1 MIKLSYKYKLLLSF
15 TATFAVFAAVLV
27 AFEMSHEQSYSA
39 RLLRE
44 RLQCYADLAAGI
56 MERDTGKVATKKIE
70 HFVRMLPDS
79 AIRLTIMRHN
89 GSVLY
94 ESEHN
99 APERMGNHADRPEV
113 VEALTKTDGY
123 DIRESATMKAEYFYY
138 AKSYPHFI
146 VRVALPYTP
155 DIRNFLK
162 PSSVFLWFVLIVFP
176 IVIVMLIFLSDR
188 MGKSISRLRTFINE
202 AERGR
207 LSYVKIDFPH
217 SELGEIGRK
226 IMEAY
231 KELDEKGREARAGR
245 ERLLKHFQY
254 FEGGIAIFNDRREI
268 IYANPRFTQYVN
280 AILPNPTGDIS
291 TLWDDPAFSPALQY
305 VQLNNQTG
313 RTPSGTAPVTRFTIT
328 SGGTHFSVQVLIY
341 SEGDFEITMYDI
353 THAEKNHVI
362 KQQMSNNITHELRT
376 PVSSIRGYME
386 TIMECR
392 GLSDEKK
399 MYFLKRA
406 YNQVLRL
413 TELIRDVSI
422 INKVEEAPETM
433 TKEIIHPAEIM
444 DDVLEEL
451 RAKIEEAG
459 IKTESLIPQDTEVYG
474 NYSLVY
480 SIFRNL
486 VENSVRYAGQGVTI
500 HAECYKSGDDFCYFL
515 FYDTGKGCPEKH
527 LPRLFER
534 FYRAEEGRTRE
545 LGGSG
550 LGLSIVRNAVTFH
563 HGNITVRNRKS
574 GGLEFL
580 FTLQRKPLQ

>member
-70 HFVRMLPDS
+70 HFVTTLPDS
-79 AIRLTIMRHN
+79 AIRMTIMRHN

-155 DIRNFLK
+155 DIRNFLR

-305 VQLNNQTG
+305 VQLNNQAG

-341 SEGDFEITMYDI
+341 SEGDFEITLYDI

-376 PVSSIRGYME
+376 PVSSIRGYIE
-386 TIMECR
+386 TIMECK
-392 GLSDEKK
+392 GLSEEKK
-399 MYFLKRA
+399 MYFLQRA
-406 YNQVLRL
+406 HNQVLRL

>member
-1 MIKLSYKYKLLLSF
+1 MSF

-70 HFVRMLPDS
+70 HFVTTLPDS

-155 DIRNFLK
+155 DIRNFLR

-305 VQLNNQTG
+305 VELNSRAG

-422 INKVEEAPETM
+422 ITKVEEAPETM
-433 TKEIIHPAEIM
+433 TKEVIYPSEIM

>member
-70 HFVRMLPDS
+70 HFVTTLPDS

-155 DIRNFLK
+155 DIRNFLR

-376 PVSSIRGYME
+376 PVSSIRGYIE
-386 TIMECR
+386 TIMECK
-392 GLSDEKK
+392 GLSEEKK
-399 MYFLKRA
+399 MYFLQRA
-406 YNQVLRL
+406 HNQVLRL

>member
-70 HFVRMLPDS
+70 HFVTTLPDS
-79 AIRLTIMRHN
+79 AIRMTIMRHN

-341 SEGDFEITMYDI
+341 SEGDFEITLYDI

-376 PVSSIRGYME
+376 PVSSIRGYIE
-386 TIMECR
+386 TIMECK
-392 GLSDEKK
+392 GLSEEKK
-399 MYFLKRA
+399 MYFLQRA
-406 YNQVLRL
+406 HNQVLRL

>member
-56 MERDTGKVATKKIE
+56 MERDTGKVATAKIE
-70 HFVRMLPDS
+70 RFVRMLPDS

-155 DIRNFLK
+155 DIRNFLR

-305 VQLNNQTG
+305 VELNSRAG

-422 INKVEEAPETM
+422 ITKVEEAPETM
-433 TKEIIHPAEIM
+433 TKEVIYPSEIM

-486 VENSVRYAGQGVTI
+486 VENSVRYAGHGVTI

>member
-56 MERDTGKVATKKIE
+56 MERDTGKVATKKIK
-70 HFVRMLPDS
+70 HFVTTLPDS

-341 SEGDFEITMYDI
+341 SEGDFEITLYDI

-376 PVSSIRGYME
+376 PVSSIRGYIE
-386 TIMECR
+386 TIMECK
-392 GLSDEKK
+392 GLSEEKK
-399 MYFLKRA
+399 MYFLQRA
-406 YNQVLRL
+406 HNQVLRL

>member
-70 HFVRMLPDS
+70 HFVTTLPDS
-79 AIRLTIMRHN
+79 AIRMTIMRHN

>member
-39 RLLRE
+39 KLLRE

-70 HFVRMLPDS
+70 HFVTTLPDS

-155 DIRNFLK
+155 DIRNFLR

-305 VQLNNQTG
+305 VELNSRAG

>member
-70 HFVRMLPDS
+70 HFVTTLPDS
-79 AIRLTIMRHN
+79 AIRMTIMRHN

-231 KELDEKGREARAGR
+231 KELDEKARAGR

-341 SEGDFEITMYDI
+341 SEGDFEITLYDI

-376 PVSSIRGYME
+376 PVSSIRGYIE
-386 TIMECR
+386 TIMECK
-392 GLSDEKK
+392 GLSEEKK
-399 MYFLKRA
+399 MYFLQRA
-406 YNQVLRL
+406 HNQVLRL

-527 LPRLFER
+527 LFER

>member
-70 HFVRMLPDS
+70 HFVTTLPDS
-79 AIRLTIMRHN
+79 AIRMTIMRHN
-89 GSVLY
+89 GRVLY
-94 ESEHN
+94 ESVRSH
-99 APERMGNHADRPEV
+99 PEKMDNHASRPEV
-113 VEALTKTDGY
+113 IEALTKNDGY
-123 DIRESATMKAEYFYY
+123 DIRESATMKVEYFYY

-328 SGGTHFSVQVLIY
+328 SGGTHFS
-341 SEGDFEITMYDI
+341 D
-353 THAEKNHVI
+353 
-362 KQQMSNNITHELRT
+362 
-376 PVSSIRGYME
+376 
-386 TIMECR
+386 
-392 GLSDEKK
+392 
-399 MYFLKRA
+399 
-406 YNQVLRL
+406 
-413 TELIRDVSI
+413 
-422 INKVEEAPETM
+422 
-433 TKEIIHPAEIM
+433 
-444 DDVLEEL
+444 
-451 RAKIEEAG
+451 
-459 IKTESLIPQDTEVYG
+459 
-474 NYSLVY
+474 
-480 SIFRNL
+480 
-486 VENSVRYAGQGVTI
+486 
-500 HAECYKSGDDFCYFL
+500 
-515 FYDTGKGCPEKH
+515 
-527 LPRLFER
+527 
-534 FYRAEEGRTRE
+534 
-545 LGGSG
+545 
-550 LGLSIVRNAVTFH
+550 
-563 HGNITVRNRKS
+563 RKS
-574 GGLEFL
+574 VV
-580 FTLQRKPLQ
+580 

>member
-39 RLLRE
+39 KLLRE
-44 RLQCYADLAAGI
+44 RLQCYADLTAGI
-56 MERDTGKVATKKIE
+56 MERDTGRTATAKIE

-155 DIRNFLK
+155 DIRNFLR

-305 VQLNNQTG
+305 VELNSRAG

-422 INKVEEAPETM
+422 ITKVEEAPETM
-433 TKEIIHPAEIM
+433 TKEVIYPSEIM

-459 IKTESLIPQDTEVYG
+459 ITTECLIPQDTEVYG

>member
-70 HFVRMLPDS
+70 HFVTTLPDS
-79 AIRLTIMRHN
+79 AIRITIMRHN

-341 SEGDFEITMYDI
+341 SEGDFEITLYDI

-376 PVSSIRGYME
+376 PVSSIRGYIE
-386 TIMECR
+386 TIMECK
-392 GLSDEKK
+392 GLSEEKK
-399 MYFLKRA
+399 MYFLQRA
-406 YNQVLRL
+406 HNQVLRL

>member
-70 HFVRMLPDS
+70 HFVTTLPDS

-89 GSVLY
+89 GRVLY

-155 DIRNFLK
+155 DIRNFLR

-305 VQLNNQTG
+305 VQLNNQAG

-341 SEGDFEITMYDI
+341 SEGDFEITLYDI

-376 PVSSIRGYME
+376 PVSSIRGYIE
-386 TIMECR
+386 TIMECK
-392 GLSDEKK
+392 GLSEEKK
-399 MYFLKRA
+399 MYFLQRA
-406 YNQVLRL
+406 HNQVLRL

>member
-70 HFVRMLPDS
+70 HFVTTLPDS

-99 APERMGNHADRPEV
+99 APKRMGNHADRPEV

-155 DIRNFLK
+155 DIRNFLR

-305 VQLNNQTG
+305 VQLNNQAG

-341 SEGDFEITMYDI
+341 SEGDFEITLYDI

-376 PVSSIRGYME
+376 PVSSIRGYIE
-386 TIMECR
+386 TIMECK
-392 GLSDEKK
+392 GLSEEKK
-399 MYFLKRA
+399 MYFLQRA
-406 YNQVLRL
+406 HNQVLRL

-422 INKVEEAPETM
+422 ITKVEEAPETM
-433 TKEIIHPAEIM
+433 TKEVIYPSEIM

>member
-70 HFVRMLPDS
+70 HFVTTLPDS
-79 AIRLTIMRHN
+79 AIRMTIMRHN
-89 GSVLY
+89 GRVLY
-94 ESEHN
+94 ESVRNH
-99 APERMGNHADRPEV
+99 PEKMDNHANRPEV
-113 VEALTKTDGY
+113 IEALTKNDGY

-188 MGKSISRLRTFINE
+188 MGKSISRLRTFISE
-202 AERGR
+202 AEKGR
-207 LSYVKIDFPH
+207 LPYVEIDFPH

-305 VQLNNQTG
+305 VQLNNQAG

-341 SEGDFEITMYDI
+341 SEGDFEITLYDI

-376 PVSSIRGYME
+376 PVSSIRGYIE
-386 TIMECR
+386 TIMECK
-392 GLSDEKK
+392 GLSEEKK

>member
-70 HFVRMLPDS
+70 HFVTTLPDS

-123 DIRESATMKAEYFYY
+123 DIRESATMKAEYFYS

-155 DIRNFLK
+155 DIRNFLR

-305 VQLNNQTG
+305 VELNSRAG

-422 INKVEEAPETM
+422 ITKVEEAPETM
-433 TKEIIHPAEIM
+433 TKEVIYPSEIM

>member
-70 HFVRMLPDS
+70 HFVTTLPDS
-79 AIRLTIMRHN
+79 AIRMTIMRHN
-89 GSVLY
+89 GRVLY
-94 ESEHN
+94 ESVRN
-99 APERMGNHADRPEV
+99 NPEKMDNHANRPEV
-113 VEALTKTDGY
+113 IEALTKNDGY

-155 DIRNFLK
+155 DIRNFLR

-341 SEGDFEITMYDI
+341 SEGDFEITLYDI

-376 PVSSIRGYME
+376 PVSSIRGYIE
-386 TIMECR
+386 TIMECK
-392 GLSDEKK
+392 GLSEEKK
-399 MYFLKRA
+399 MYFLQRA
-406 YNQVLRL
+406 HNQVLRL

>member
-39 RLLRE
+39 KLLRE

-70 HFVRMLPDS
+70 HFVTTLPDS

-155 DIRNFLK
+155 DIRNFLR

-305 VQLNNQTG
+305 VELNSRAG

-580 FTLQRKPLQ
+580 FTLQRKPVQ

>member
-70 HFVRMLPDS
+70 HFVTTLPDS
-79 AIRLTIMRHN
+79 AIRMTIMRHN
-89 GSVLY
+89 GRVLY

-341 SEGDFEITMYDI
+341 SEGDFEITLYDI

-376 PVSSIRGYME
+376 PVSSIRGYIE
-386 TIMECR
+386 TIMECK
-392 GLSDEKK
+392 GLSEEKK
-399 MYFLKRA
+399 MYFLQRA
-406 YNQVLRL
+406 HNQVLRL

>member
-70 HFVRMLPDS
+70 HFVTTLPDS
-79 AIRLTIMRHN
+79 AIRMTIMRHN

-155 DIRNFLK
+155 DIRNFLR

-305 VQLNNQTG
+305 VELNSRAG

-422 INKVEEAPETM
+422 ITKVEEAPETM
-433 TKEIIHPAEIM
+433 TKEVIYPSEIM

>member
-70 HFVRMLPDS
+70 HFVTTLPDS
-79 AIRLTIMRHN
+79 TIRLTIMRHN

-155 DIRNFLK
+155 DIRNFLR

-341 SEGDFEITMYDI
+341 SEGDFEITLYDI

-376 PVSSIRGYME
+376 PVSSIRGYIE
-386 TIMECR
+386 TIMECK
-392 GLSDEKK
+392 GLSEEKK
-399 MYFLKRA
+399 MYFLQRA
-406 YNQVLRL
+406 HNQVLRL

>member
-39 RLLRE
+39 KLLRE
-44 RLQCYADLAAGI
+44 RLQCYADLTAGI
-56 MERDTGKVATKKIE
+56 MERDTGRTATAKIE
-70 HFVRMLPDS
+70 RFVRMLPDS

-155 DIRNFLK
+155 DIRNFLR

-305 VQLNNQTG
+305 VELNSRAG

-422 INKVEEAPETM
+422 ITKVEEAPETM
-433 TKEIIHPAEIM
+433 TKEVIYPSEIM

>member
-39 RLLRE
+39 KLLRE
-44 RLQCYADLAAGI
+44 RLQCYADLTAGI
-56 MERDTGKVATKKIE
+56 MERDTGRTATAKIE
-70 HFVRMLPDS
+70 RFVRMLPDS
-79 AIRLTIMRHN
+79 AIKLTIMRHN

-155 DIRNFLK
+155 DIRNFLR

-305 VQLNNQTG
+305 VELNSRAG

-422 INKVEEAPETM
+422 ITKVEEAPETM
-433 TKEIIHPAEIM
+433 TKEVIYPSEIM

>member
-1 MIKLSYKYKLLLSF
+1 MARLNYKYKLLLSF

-27 AFEMSHEQSYSA
+27 AFEMSHEQNYNA

-44 RLQCYADLAAGI
+44 RLECYSDITARI
-56 MERDTGKVATKKIE
+56 SATQGGDIDKTRVD
-70 HFVRMLPDS
+70 HMLHTLPDTTL
-79 AIRLTIMRHN
+79 RLTIMRHN
-89 GSVLY
+89 GRVVY
-94 ESEHN
+94 ESSAGN
-99 APERMGNHADRPEV
+99 ADTLDNHAKRPEV
-113 VEALTKTDGY
+113 VEALTNNDGY
-123 DIRESATMKAEYFYY
+123 DIRKSATTGVEYFYY
-138 AKSYPHFI
+138 AKSYPQFI
-146 VRVALPYTP
+146 VRLALPYTP
-155 DIRNFLK
+155 DIRNFLR

-176 IVIVMLIFLSDR
+176 IVIVMLIFLSDK

-202 AERGR
+202 AERGQVPYER
-207 LSYVKIDFPH
+207 IDFPH

-226 IMEAY
+226 IMNAY
-231 KELDEKGREARAGR
+231 KELDEKGRQARTGR

-254 FEGGIAIFNDRREI
+254 FEGGIAIFNAHKEI

-280 AILPNPTGDIS
+280 TILPNPTGDIA
-291 TLWDDPAFSPALQY
+291 TIWEDPAFSPALQF
-305 VQLNNQTG
+305 VELNS
-313 RTPSGTAPVTRFTIT
+313 RTVHSPGDTAPVTRFTIT
-328 SGGTHFSVQVLIY
+328 AGSTHFAVQVLIY
-341 SEGDFEITMYDI
+341 SEGDFEITLYDS
-353 THAEKNHVI
+353 THAERNRVI

-376 PVSSIRGYME
+376 PVSSIRGYIE
-386 TIMECR
+386 TIMECK

-413 TELIRDVSI
+413 SELIRDVSI
-422 INKVEEAPETM
+422 ITKVEEAPETM
-433 TKEIIHPAEIM
+433 NKEMLHPAEIM

-459 IKTESLIPQDTEVYG
+459 IKTECLIPADTEVYG

-486 VENSVRYAGQGVTI
+486 VENSVRYAGHGVTI
-500 HAECYKSGDDFCYFL
+500 HAECYKSGDDYCYFV
-515 FYDTGKGCPEKH
+515 FYDTGKGCPEQH

-563 HGNITVRNRKS
+563 HGNISVRNRKG

-580 FTLQRKPLQ
+580 FTLQRRPLQ

>member
-70 HFVRMLPDS
+70 HFVTTLPDS
-79 AIRLTIMRHN
+79 AIRMTIMRHN
-89 GSVLY
+89 GRVLY

-305 VQLNNQTG
+305 VQLNNQAG

-341 SEGDFEITMYDI
+341 SEGDFEITLYDI

-376 PVSSIRGYME
+376 PVSSIRGYIE
-386 TIMECR
+386 TIMECK
-392 GLSDEKK
+392 GLSEEKK
-399 MYFLKRA
+399 MYFLQRA
-406 YNQVLRL
+406 HNQVLRL

-459 IKTESLIPQDTEVYG
+459 IKTESLIPQGTEVYG

>member
-70 HFVRMLPDS
+70 HFVTTLPDS
-79 AIRLTIMRHN
+79 AIRMTIMRHN

-155 DIRNFLK
+155 DIRNFLR

-341 SEGDFEITMYDI
+341 SEGDFEITLYDI

-376 PVSSIRGYME
+376 PVSSIRGYIE
-386 TIMECR
+386 TIMECK
-392 GLSDEKK
+392 GLSEEKK
-399 MYFLKRA
+399 MYFLQRA
-406 YNQVLRL
+406 HNQVLRL

>member
-39 RLLRE
+39 KLLRE

-70 HFVRMLPDS
+70 HFVTTLPDS

-155 DIRNFLK
+155 DIRNFLR

-305 VQLNNQTG
+305 VELNSRAG

-527 LPRLFER
+527 LPRLFAR

>member
-70 HFVRMLPDS
+70 HFVTTLPDS

-155 DIRNFLK
+155 DIRNFLR

-341 SEGDFEITMYDI
+341 SEGDFEITLYDI

-376 PVSSIRGYME
+376 PVSSIRGYIE
-386 TIMECR
+386 TIMECK
-392 GLSDEKK
+392 GLSEEKK
-399 MYFLKRA
+399 MYFLQRA
-406 YNQVLRL
+406 HNQVLRL

>member
-70 HFVRMLPDS
+70 HFVTTLPDS
-79 AIRLTIMRHN
+79 AIRMTIMRHN

-138 AKSYPHFI
+138 AKSYPNFI

-155 DIRNFLK
+155 DIRNFLR

-305 VQLNNQTG
+305 VQLNNQAG

-341 SEGDFEITMYDI
+341 SEGDFEITLYDI

-376 PVSSIRGYME
+376 PVSSIRGYIE

-486 VENSVRYAGQGVTI
+486 VENSVRYAGHGVTI

>member
-70 HFVRMLPDS
+70 HFVTTLPDS

-155 DIRNFLK
+155 DIRNFLR

-188 MGKSISRLRTFINE
+188 MGKSISRLRTFISE
-202 AERGR
+202 AEKGR
-207 LSYVKIDFPH
+207 LPYVEIDFPH

-305 VQLNNQTG
+305 VELNSRAG

-376 PVSSIRGYME
+376 PVSSIRGYIE
-386 TIMECR
+386 TIMECK

-399 MYFLKRA
+399 MYFLQRA
-406 YNQVLRL
+406 HNQVLRL

-486 VENSVRYAGQGVTI
+486 I
-500 HAECYKSGDDFCYFL
+500 FF
-515 FYDTGKGCPEKH
+515 
-527 LPRLFER
+527 
-534 FYRAEEGRTRE
+534 
-545 LGGSG
+545 
-550 LGLSIVRNAVTFH
+550 
-563 HGNITVRNRKS
+563 ITMYVFSSK
-574 GGLEFL
+574 
-580 FTLQRKPLQ
+580 TLWKN

>member
-39 RLLRE
+39 KLLRE
-44 RLQCYADLAAGI
+44 RLQCYADLTAGI
-56 MERDTGKVATKKIE
+56 MERDTGRTATAKIE

-155 DIRNFLK
+155 DIRNFLR

>member
-70 HFVRMLPDS
+70 HFVTTLPDS

-155 DIRNFLK
+155 DIRNFLR

-305 VQLNNQTG
+305 VELNSRAG

-422 INKVEEAPETM
+422 ITKVEEAPETM
-433 TKEIIHPAEIM
+433 TKEVIYPSEIM

>member
-70 HFVRMLPDS
+70 HFVTTLPDS
-79 AIRLTIMRHN
+79 AIRMTIMRHN

-245 ERLLKHFQY
+245 ERLLKHLQY

-341 SEGDFEITMYDI
+341 SEGDFEITLYDI

-376 PVSSIRGYME
+376 PVSSIRGYIE
-386 TIMECR
+386 TIMECK
-392 GLSDEKK
+392 GLSEEKK
-399 MYFLKRA
+399 MYFLQRA
-406 YNQVLRL
+406 HNQVLRL

>member
-1 MIKLSYKYKLLLSF
+1 
-15 TATFAVFAAVLV
+15 
-27 AFEMSHEQSYSA
+27 
-39 RLLRE
+39 
-44 RLQCYADLAAGI
+44 
-56 MERDTGKVATKKIE
+56 
-70 HFVRMLPDS
+70 
-79 AIRLTIMRHN
+79 MRHN
-89 GSVLY
+89 GRVLY
-94 ESEHN
+94 ESVRN
-99 APERMGNHADRPEV
+99 QPEKMDNHANRPEV
-113 VEALTKTDGY
+113 IEALTKNDGY
-123 DIRESATMKAEYFYY
+123 DIRESATMKVEYFYY

-341 SEGDFEITMYDI
+341 SEGDFEITLYDI

-376 PVSSIRGYME
+376 PVSSIRGYIE
-386 TIMECR
+386 TIMECK
-392 GLSDEKK
+392 GLSEEKK
-399 MYFLKRA
+399 MYFLQRA
-406 YNQVLRL
+406 HNQVLRL

>member
-376 PVSSIRGYME
+376 PVSSIRGYIE
-386 TIMECR
+386 TIMECK
-392 GLSDEKK
+392 GLSEEKK
-399 MYFLKRA
+399 MYFLQRA
-406 YNQVLRL
+406 HNQVLRL

>member
-44 RLQCYADLAAGI
+44 RLQCYADLTAGI
-56 MERDTGKVATKKIE
+56 MERDTGRTATAKIE

-113 VEALTKTDGY
+113 AEALTKTDGY
-123 DIRESATMKAEYFYY
+123 DIRESTTMKAEYFYY

-155 DIRNFLK
+155 DIRNFLR

-399 MYFLKRA
+399 MYFLQRA
-406 YNQVLRL
+406 HNQVLRL

>member
-39 RLLRE
+39 KLLRE
-44 RLQCYADLAAGI
+44 RLQCYADLTAGI

-70 HFVRMLPDS
+70 HFVTTLPDS

-155 DIRNFLK
+155 DIRNFLR

-305 VQLNNQTG
+305 VELNSRAG

-422 INKVEEAPETM
+422 ITKVEEAPETM
-433 TKEIIHPAEIM
+433 TKEVIYPSEIM

-451 RAKIEEAG
+451 RAKIEAAG

>member
-70 HFVRMLPDS
+70 HFVTTLPDS

-155 DIRNFLK
+155 DIRNFLR

-341 SEGDFEITMYDI
+341 SEGDFEITLYDI

>member
-44 RLQCYADLAAGI
+44 RLQCYADLTAGI
-56 MERDTGKVATKKIE
+56 MERDTGRTATAKIE

-113 VEALTKTDGY
+113 AEALTKTDGY
-123 DIRESATMKAEYFYY
+123 DIRESTTMKAEYFYY

-155 DIRNFLK
+155 DIRNFLR

-422 INKVEEAPETM
+422 ITKVEEAPETM
-433 TKEIIHPAEIM
+433 TKEVIYPSEIM